1 MPFYIL
7 STESS
12 VKNNEYKFGYSSKT
26 KDELLFQ
33 YSKNKRTIV
42 NPFILEWWNK
52 SAKIK
57 DEKKIHN
64 ILRNTNGIYNIS
76 GEWYRCNTLLYL
88 LTRIN
93 IEIEKIKPE
102 NKNNICEIHIKENIF
117 KENNKKISLIL
128 KETIIDI
135 KKLENQLLIDI
146 IDSGEML
153 IKYWPLKYYE
163 KYSDIINYKIIY
175 FHIFYMEDDRD
186 TDKVLLFYKIN
197 NEFKTYKTDYNTIYK
212 IFIREFDE
220 ESILKIITKYYKK
233 FDPLQN

>member
-12 VKNNEYKFGYSSKT
+12 VKNNEYKFRYSSKT

-64 ILRNTNGIYNIS
+64 ILRNTYGIYNIL

-102 NKNNICEIHIKENIF
+102 NKNNIF
-117 KENNKKISLIL
+117 S
-128 KETIIDI
+128 
-135 KKLENQLLIDI
+135 
-146 IDSGEML
+146 
-153 IKYWPLKYYE
+153 
-163 KYSDIINYKIIY
+163 
-175 FHIFYMEDDRD
+175 
-186 TDKVLLFYKIN
+186 
-197 NEFKTYKTDYNTIYK
+197 
-212 IFIREFDE
+212 
-220 ESILKIITKYYKK
+220 
-233 FDPLQN
+233 